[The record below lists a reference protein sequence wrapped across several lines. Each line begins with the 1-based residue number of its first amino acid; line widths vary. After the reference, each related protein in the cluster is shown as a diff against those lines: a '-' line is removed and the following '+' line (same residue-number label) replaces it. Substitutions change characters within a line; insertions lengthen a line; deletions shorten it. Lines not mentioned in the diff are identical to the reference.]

1 MESYQMV
8 SAMGLAVFCAVTVV
22 VVDMVVEAWLARRE
36 RHDAGYHLTRELR
49 SAQRKQRQ
57 YKVRVRSV
65 REL

>member
-1 MESYQMV
+1 
-8 SAMGLAVFCAVTVV
+8 LAVFCAVTVV

-36 RHDAGYHLTRELR
+36 RHDAGYHLTRDLR

-65 REL
+65 REM